1 MSNTLISLLKE
12 VKSRLSEI
20 SELKAEIV
28 GKKSDI
34 NQLEMDIDSFAP
46 KHLLGQEL
54 TIVLKPKMA
63 QVLNSS
69 PDSYRNNIMDLVNKG
84 FVPRHYY
91 YTKNVPEKA
100 AGKKIKVVQ
109 IKLKPLITTQNASVL
124 EWVITGLLQKNDGSY
139 GLQQSEFIL
148 FDKVELTD

>member
-12 VKSRLSEI
+12 ANSRLSEI

-28 GKKSDI
+28 GKESDI

-54 TIVLKPKMA
+54 TIVLKPKMT
-63 QVLNSS
+63 QVFDDS

-84 FVPRHYY
+84 FVTRHYY
-91 YTKNVPEKA
+91 HTKNIPEKA
-100 AGKKIKVVQ
+100 AGKKIKVIQ
-109 IKLKPLITTQNASVL
+109 IKLKPLIKTKNVSVL

-139 GLQQSEFIL
+139 GVQQSEFIL

>member
-28 GKKSDI
+28 GKESDI

-63 QVLNSS
+63 QVFKDS
-69 PDSYRNNIMDLVNKG
+69 PDSYPNNIMGLVNKG
-84 FVPRHYY
+84 FVPRHHY
-91 YTKNVPEKA
+91 YTKNIPEKA
-100 AGKKIKVVQ
+100 AGKKIKVVK

>member
-28 GKKSDI
+28 GKESDI
-34 NQLEMDIDSFAP
+34 SQLEMDIDSFAP

-63 QVLNSS
+63 EVFKDS
-69 PDSYRNNIMDLVNKG
+69 PDSYPNSIMDLVNKG
-84 FVPRHYY
+84 FVPRHYR
-91 YTKNVPEKA
+91 YTKNIHEKA

-124 EWVITGLLQKNDGSY
+124 ELVIIGLLQKNDGSY

-148 FDKVELTD
+148 FDKIDLTD